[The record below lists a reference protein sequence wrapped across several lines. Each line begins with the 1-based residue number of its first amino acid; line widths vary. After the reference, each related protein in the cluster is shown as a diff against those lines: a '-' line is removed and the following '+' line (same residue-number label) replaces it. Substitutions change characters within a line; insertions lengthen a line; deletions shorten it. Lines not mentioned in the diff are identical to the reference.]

1 MSRGGGFGVGSLWV
15 RSGCGVGQSPW
26 ANKTRTDNN
35 LVAKNGRATDAGYGQ
50 KRAERHKGKC
60 TPCECEPGYR
70 RGNDHAGK
78 GGFLHKRVLI
88 FYKLWTAFQP
98 KGGLTG
104 EELERG
110 SRRKDGRVA
119 ASRMRPHLRK
129 GATGTSIDFETEEKG
144 KQRAKGFDGCT
155 ERTKVGTRGGKRGI
169 FSNPKRAK
177 KVNRKI
183 KIVNRILWI
192 RIDNFE
198 D

>member
-1 MSRGGGFGVGSLWV
+1 MSRGGGFGVGSLLV

-26 ANKTRTDNN
+26 SNKTRADSNRA
-35 LVAKNGRATDAGYGQ
+35 AKAGWAAEPGCGQ
-50 KRAERHKGKC
+50 EQAAGCKGKY

-70 RGNDHAGK
+70 RRYYKAGK
-78 GGFLHKRVLI
+78 GDFLHKRVLI

-98 KGGLTG
+98 KGGFTG
-104 EELERG
+104 EERERVG
-110 SRRKDGRVA
+110 WRKDGRVA
-119 ASRMRPHLRK
+119 TSRMRPHLRK

-144 KQRAKGFDGCT
+144 KQRANGFDSCV

-169 FSNPKRAK
+169 FSNPKRVK

-192 RIDNFE
+192 RIDDFE